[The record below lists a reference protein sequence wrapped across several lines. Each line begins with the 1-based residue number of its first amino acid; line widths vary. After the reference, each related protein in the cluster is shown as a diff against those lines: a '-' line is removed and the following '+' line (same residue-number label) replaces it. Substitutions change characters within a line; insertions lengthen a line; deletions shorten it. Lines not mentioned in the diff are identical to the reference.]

1 MVDKTLFMETL
12 RSVQEIAKASPEP
25 MSREEIQEYFKDM
38 ELSSQQQEMIYQF
51 FQKPLE
57 DQSSQSPEGSLAGKA
72 GQSPEESLAGEA
84 GQSPEGS
91 LPGKS
96 MKGTSQYPGSGK
108 NAVHS
113 RHYQMY
119 LNEIHNIS
127 DLSREGISELYQ
139 KLLEGDRLAIS
150 VISAQWLKKITTI
163 AKAYVTGR
171 ALVEDLVQEGNMGL
185 LLGMEQLLGAKKQR
199 PELSLDSDAMEQ
211 QLETY
216 VREAMEQYRL
226 EMEGTD
232 YGESALLAKVN
243 LVYEAR
249 KVLAEE
255 NGTIP
260 SIRELSDYTKIPAG
274 EIRDIMALSRK
285 KGEQP

>member
-96 MKGTSQYPGSGK
+96 MKGTSQSPGSGK

-127 DLSREGISELYQ
+127 DLSREGKSELYQ

-185 LLGMEQLLGAKKQR
+185 YWGWSNYWEQKSSVRSCLWTVTPWNSSWKLMSGRLWSSTVLKWKERITEKAPFWRKSTWCMKPERCWQR
-199 PELSLDSDAMEQ
+199 RTERFRP
-211 QLETY
+211 
-216 VREAMEQYRL
+216 
-226 EMEGTD
+226 
-232 YGESALLAKVN
+232 YGN
-243 LVYEAR
+243 
-249 KVLAEE
+249 
-255 NGTIP
+255 
-260 SIRELSDYTKIPAG
+260 
-274 EIRDIMALSRK
+274 
-285 KGEQP
+285 